1 MLRRNPVADFDA
13 HAVYERIVQVAVLV
27 VGHGD
32 PQFGRRLPQEAERI
46 GHLLRRTFVHGD
58 IRPFE
63 PPFFAEVSGEVG
75 EERLPQRF
83 EGRSARIGRHI
94 DETARGTVPVVEFV
108 VPRQHR
114 VAVDGAVDSQ
124 TRHQF
129 DPPVEDRVVV
139 APRSVCILCPDDHVG
154 IGVEALV
161 VPRVLV
167 QRRGDDLL
175 AGVGQQPHVRD
186 KGLEVGVAPQV
197 EPFDAGDG
205 RRVLPEVEVVVPFG
219 RGREFPAD
227 DRESDVECS
236 ELPPFCI
243 HFYRRSVLSG
253 GGVGRDGYRYPHRT
267 DASGLYVENL
277 DVVEHVRN
285 QVRRVDRRIVI
296 AAFVAELVAQDIA
309 DESGAGGVFGKR
321 VPVRSERLHLDLYA
335 FRTGGGPEQQLGGHP
350 FAAPSLQPGGCRGR
364 CVRGD
369 RTSENGVRAHE
380 RGVEPSGNVRPV
392 GERVGRGVG
401 QFVER

>member
-1 MLRRNPVADFDA
+1 M
-13 HAVYERIVQVAVLV
+13 
-27 VGHGD
+27 
-32 PQFGRRLPQEAERI
+32 
-46 GHLLRRTFVHGD
+46 
-58 IRPFE
+58 
-63 PPFFAEVSGEVG
+63 
-75 EERLPQRF
+75 
-83 EGRSARIGRHI
+83 
-94 DETARGTVPVVEFV
+94 
-108 VPRQHR
+108 
-114 VAVDGAVDSQ
+114 
-124 TRHQF
+124 
-129 DPPVEDRVVV
+129 
-139 APRSVCILCPDDHVG
+139 
-154 IGVEALV
+154 
-161 VPRVLV
+161 
-167 QRRGDDLL
+167 

-296 AAFVAELVAQDIA
+296 AAFVAELIAQDIA
-309 DESGAGGVFGKR
+309 DACARPIGTAPPRPLRLPHRRRSRAAVGR
-321 VPVRSERLHLDLYA
+321 TPVRRAIPPAGRMSRAL
-335 FRTGGGPEQQLGGHP
+335 R
-350 FAAPSLQPGGCRGR
+350 PGR
-364 CVRGD
+364 
-369 RTSENGVRAHE
+369 
-380 RGVEPSGNVRPV
+380 PNV
-392 GERVGRGVG
+392 
-401 QFVER
+401 